1 MSGNANSG
9 RKKGEPQKAIT
20 SRVSPAQYE
29 KIKRRA
35 LGEGR
40 TVSNYL
46 LRLIQKDLASPTE
59 DTP

>member
-9 RKKGEPQKAIT
+9 RKPAPPNRTIT
-20 SRVSPAQYE
+20 TRVSPAQYDT
-29 KIKRRA
+29 IKRRA

-59 DTP
+59 D